1 MHDRVIPIR
10 DESAWAIGH
19 ALPVVAPQL
28 AGQGVDLQPLVDAVA
43 ADLTAV
49 GGPLDGVAETGAW
62 LRALRVQGG
71 EAEMR
76 LAAELG
82 PLGDVV
88 AARAFDVLRRLLAD
102 TDVFVVVEAAVPP
115 GLPRHQGD

>member
-10 DESAWAIGH
+10 DQSAWAIGH
-19 ALPVVAPQL
+19 ALPVVEPQL
-28 AGQGVDLQPLVDAVA
+28 AGEGVDLQPLVDAVA

-102 TDVFVVVEAAVPP
+102 TDVYVVVEAAVPP

>member
-1 MHDRVIPIR
+1 MHDRIIPIH
-10 DESAWAIGH
+10 DETAWATGR
-19 ALPVVAPQL
+19 ALPVREPLL
-28 AGQGVDLQPLVDAVA
+28 AGDGADLQALVEAVA
-43 ADLTAV
+43 ADLTGP

-62 LRALRVQGG
+62 LRALRVRAG

-88 AARAFDVLRRLLAD
+88 AARAFDVLRRRLPD
-102 TDVFVVVEAAVPP
+102 TDVYVLVEADAAP
-115 GLPRHQGD
+115 GRP